1 MVRAFLSFAALLAVS
16 TECLAFMGPSTAS
29 VLALGSTQGSSVST
43 SAVSRQPSRGM
54 LSMASKKDEE
64 AARQLSN
71 MARAARKVGPN
82 DRVVELRKPMG
93 LVLEEDERG
102 NVYIVEIVPG
112 GNASRKKQINVSFS
126 CPTPITTLSTSLVG
140 DKITFV
146 SATFG
151 EEIWSAQGVGLS
163 RVQSAIR
170 IRSGPTVKLVLETSK
185 EAEKKM
191 ARDSARLKKLQDAKE
206 TEGDKRDRLLREL
219 SDDTKVQKKKPWYGL
234 F

>member
-1 MVRAFLSFAALLAVS
+1 
-16 TECLAFMGPSTAS
+16 
-29 VLALGSTQGSSVST
+29 
-43 SAVSRQPSRGM
+43 
-54 LSMASKKDEE
+54 
-64 AARQLSN
+64 
-71 MARAARKVGPN
+71 
-82 DRVVELRKPMG
+82 MG

-112 GNASRKKQINVSFS
+112 GNASRKKQIN
-126 CPTPITTLSTSLVG
+126 VG

-185 EAEKKM
+185 EAEKK
-191 ARDSARLKKLQDAKE
+191 
-206 TEGDKRDRLLREL
+206 
-219 SDDTKVQKKKPWYGL
+219 
-234 F
+234 

>member
-1 MVRAFLSFAALLAVS
+1 MVRVFLSFAALLAVS
-16 TECLAFMGPSTAS
+16 TECLAFMGPSAAS
-29 VLALGSTQGSSVST
+29 VRALGSTQGPSVST
-43 SAVSRQPSRGM
+43 SGVSRQPSKGM

-112 GNASRKKQINVSFS
+112 GNASRKKMIN
-126 CPTPITTLSTSLVG
+126 VG

-206 TEGDKRDRLLREL
+206 SEEDKRDRLLREL

>member
-1 MVRAFLSFAALLAVS
+1 
-16 TECLAFMGPSTAS
+16 
-29 VLALGSTQGSSVST
+29 
-43 SAVSRQPSRGM
+43 M
-54 LSMASKKDEE
+54 LSMAKEE
-64 AARQLSN
+64 EVDRQLAN

-112 GNASRKKQINVSFS
+112 GNASRKKSIN
-126 CPTPITTLSTSLVG
+126 VG

-191 ARDSARLKKLQDAKE
+191 ARDAARLQRMQEAKE
-206 TEGDKRDRLLREL
+206 TEAEKKDRLLREL
-219 SDDTKVQKKKPWYGL
+219 QEDTKIQKKKPWYGL

>member
-1 MVRAFLSFAALLAVS
+1 MVQAYLFFAALLAAS
-16 TECLAFMGPSTAS
+16 TGSLAFTAVPSATS
-29 VLALGSTQGSSVST
+29 VRTLGSSQAPSASFSSSVSRKT
-43 SAVSRQPSRGM
+43 PRGM
-54 LSMASKKDEE
+54 LSMVSKKDEE
-64 AARQLSN
+64 TNRQLSN

-112 GNASRKKQINVSFS
+112 GNASRKKMIN
-126 CPTPITTLSTSLVG
+126 VG

-191 ARDSARLKKLQDAKE
+191 ARDSARLKKVQDAKE
-206 TEGDKRDRLLREL
+206 SEEEKRKRLLGEL
-219 SDDTKVQKKKPWYGL
+219 SDDTQTQKKKPWYGL